1 MEKRKKKQRYE
12 RIEVYEEDKDQ
23 ISRLAFDNDVTIK
36 ELASEMLQRML
47 VEHKDETKQIIKE
60 MRMRKGID

>member
-1 MEKRKKKQRYE
+1 MEKRKKKRYGK
-12 RIEVYEEDKDQ
+12 IEVLEEDKDQ
-23 ISRLAFDNDVTIK
+23 ISRLAFDNDVTMK
-36 ELASEMLQRML
+36 ELATELLQRML